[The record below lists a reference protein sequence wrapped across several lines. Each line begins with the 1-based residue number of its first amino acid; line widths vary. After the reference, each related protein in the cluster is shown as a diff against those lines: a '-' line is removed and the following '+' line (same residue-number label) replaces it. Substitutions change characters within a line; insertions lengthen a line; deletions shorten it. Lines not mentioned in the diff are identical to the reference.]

1 MIEKIVNALN
11 YILDRNQDY
20 EETFE
25 NEYVIADYLGN
36 ENHGYLIIINGLLY
50 EVGAFTT
57 IADAQEILNLI
68 NNGEVITYIYDTT
81 DGFDTVVGDVCDF
94 VNGIRDDLVAE
105 YEYYNAVVDYFRGI
119 FDYNTMEDYIENVKK
134 G

>member
-25 NEYVIADYLGN
+25 NEYLIAEYLGN
-36 ENHGYLIIINGLLY
+36 ENHNYIITINGLLY

-68 NNGEVITYIYDTT
+68 NNGEELTYIYDTT
-81 DGFDTVVGDVCDF
+81 SGFDTVVGDVCDF
-94 VNGIRDDLVAE
+94 VNRIRDDLVAE
-105 YEYYNAVVDYFRGI
+105 YEYYNAVVDHFNCV
-119 FDYNTMEDYIENVKK
+119 FDYNAMEDYIRNMKK